1 MAPGYRTNA
10 QTRRG
15 NRGAYPEHDDFEGL
29 PVRQWRQEWVN
40 VTPPQQVE
48 AQTRNDIWA
57 VELPY
62 GMPKDTQLLPP
73 HSQELLRAARSGRL
87 YKRPAPADDDDADP
101 DPALEKGEKK
111 EDVADKGYTVKV
123 WKQVPRTSEGPTVSH
138 LAKRRKDTITLK
150 PKAEVLQ
157 STGPMITRATIRRVD
172 AAGNPYEQTIT
183 LSEGQPVDGEI
194 VSTSVIPAPVAPV
207 EVQPQQVTPARRK
220 PPPPR
225 RKPKGPGR
233 GRKKGRLPVPPSTRP
248 PVGAPS
254 TETAPAA
261 LQGGQP
267 SNESSLSG
275 TRPEDSLQRDSE
287 PLDHSIP
294 PSDDEDGDE
303 GDDGDEGEEGNGDVD
318 MDLGSDTADR
328 SQGTPMQI
336 QDEQMTM
343 GDDVTPSVP
352 SQGCNTTP
360 PVTSMDE
367 PEPHKRLSPS
377 HFSTELAHAAPHTEG
392 SPLKNVALASPAG
405 PSRAQSPAA
414 GAGVPPADP
423 EISSEP
429 QRQTLEGP
437 DEMQVS
443 EPEPAAPPAPVI
455 ADASPGQEAAPAV
468 SAADSSAE
476 ATQATESLA
485 MEVDMPVD
493 GAVPPATGATP
504 SPPKEAQPSGLEIIR
519 EPIPTEETKPSTA
532 PPVQPSQEEPAP
544 AASTDERPASQ
555 DHPLEPEAPVEVSV
569 GGSPAQPET
578 QDQPSGPA
586 EMVAQSTRDV
596 LQALDEP
603 AAAAA
608 AALETSQET
617 AEPPSVPATAEANEH
632 GEKVETKMEEPSPA
646 VATPPVF
653 SEATAEPPRSPPL
666 EPIKVVED
674 EDEGPDFLSG
684 LEAEL
689 DRQEE
694 LNRAAVN
701 AKVETPVLP
710 ATLDAKPAADVPE
723 GDPPAADE
731 ATAVENGDAGVGEA
745 GAAPDAP

>member
-123 WKQVPRTSEGPTVSH
+123 WKQVPRTSEGASVSH

-157 STGPMITRATIRRVD
+157 FTGPMITRATIRRVD

-207 EVQPQQVTPARRK
+207 DVQPQQVTPARRK

-233 GRKKGRLPVPPSTRP
+233 GRKKGRLPLPSSTRP
-248 PVGAPS
+248 PVDGAS
-254 TETAPAA
+254 TDTAPAA
-261 LQGGQP
+261 PQDGQP
-267 SNESSLSG
+267 GNEPTVAG
-275 TRPEDSLQRDSE
+275 TRPEDSHRRDSE
-287 PLDHSIP
+287 PMDQSIP

-303 GDDGDEGEEGNGDVD
+303 GDDGEEGDEGTGDVD

-328 SQGTPMQI
+328 SQDTPMQAL
-336 QDEQMTM
+336 DEQVTA
-343 GDDVTPSVP
+343 GDDATPSVP
-352 SQGCNTTP
+352 SQGGSDTP
-360 PVTSMDE
+360 PITSIDE
-367 PEPHKRLSPS
+367 PESHKRLSPS
-377 HFSTELAHAAPHTEG
+377 PLNMELAHAPPHMEG

-405 PSRAQSPAA
+405 PSPAQSPAA
-414 GAGVPPADP
+414 IGVTAAAPG
-423 EISSEP
+423 SSAEP
-429 QRQTLEGP
+429 QQASEGS
-437 DEMQVS
+437 DEMQLS
-443 EPEPAAPPAPVI
+443 EPEPAAPI
-455 ADASPGQEAAPAV
+455 AAATPLNHEMVPAV
-468 SAADSSAE
+468 SITVSSAE
-476 ATQATESLA
+476 ASQAAEPSA
-485 MEVDMPVD
+485 MEVDLPMDAAPNPT
-493 GAVPPATGATP
+493 AVPAP
-504 SPPKEAQPSGLEIIR
+504 SPPNEVQVSELEITSRPVSTGEDKSSTPPSIQ
-519 EPIPTEETKPSTA
+519 PT
-532 PPVQPSQEEPAP
+532 QHEPAP
-544 AASTDERPASQ
+544 TASTDERPASQ
-555 DHPLEPEAPVEVSV
+555 DRLPEPDAPVVPVE
-569 GGSPAQPET
+569 GNPAQPEI
-578 QDQPSGPA
+578 QDQPSGLGEA
-586 EMVAQSTRDV
+586 VAQGSVDAV
-596 LQALDEP
+596 QALDEP
-603 AAAAA
+603 AGEAAAIEPSQEIAEPAPAPA
-608 AALETSQET
+608 AAESNGPDE
-617 AEPPSVPATAEANEH
+617 E
-632 GEKVETKMEEPSPA
+632 VETKMED
-646 VATPPVF
+646 ATPAAPTAPVAP
-653 SEATAEPPRSPPL
+653 EATVEPPRSPPL
-666 EPIKVVED
+666 EPTKVVED

-694 LNRAAVN
+694 LNRAAVS
-701 AKVETPVLP
+701 AKVETPVSP
-710 ATLDAKPAADVPE
+710 PTADAKPATDVSE

-731 ATAVENGDAGVGEA
+731 AKAAENASTGIGEA
-745 GAAPDAP
+745 GTAPDAP

>member
-87 YKRPAPADDDDADP
+87 YKRQAPADDDDADP

-111 EDVADKGYTVKV
+111 DDVADKGYTVKV
-123 WKQVPRTSEGPTVSH
+123 WKQVPRTSEGPGVSH

-207 EVQPQQVTPARRK
+207 DIQPQQVTPARRK

-233 GRKKGRLPVPPSTRP
+233 GRKKGRLPLPPSTRP
-248 PVGAPS
+248 PVDGAS
-254 TETAPAA
+254 TDTAPAA
-261 LQGGQP
+261 LQDGQP
-267 SNESSLSG
+267 SNEPTLAG
-275 TRPEDSLQRDSE
+275 ARPEDSPRRDGE
-287 PLDHSIP
+287 PMDQSIP

-303 GDDGDEGEEGNGDVD
+303 GDDGEEGDEGAGDVD

-328 SQGTPMQI
+328 SQDTPMQAL
-336 QDEQMTM
+336 DEQMM
-343 GDDVTPSVP
+343 VADDATPSVP
-352 SQGCNTTP
+352 SQGGGGTP
-360 PVTSMDE
+360 PVTLIDE
-367 PEPHKRLSPS
+367 PELHKRLSPS
-377 HFSTELAHAAPHTEG
+377 HLNMELTHAPPHMEG

-405 PSRAQSPAA
+405 PSPAQSPAA
-414 GAGVPPADP
+414 TGVTAAAP
-423 EISSEP
+423 EGSAVP
-429 QRQTLEGP
+429 QQAPEGS
-437 DEMQVS
+437 DEMQLS
-443 EPEPAAPPAPVI
+443 EPEPAAPLAAN
-455 ADASPGQEAAPAV
+455 ADPGQETVPTI
-468 SAADSSAE
+468 STTE
-476 ATQATESLA
+476 PPTEETQAAKSSA
-485 MEVDMPVD
+485 MEVDLPTD
-493 GAVPPATGATP
+493 EASNPATVPAP
-504 SPPKEAQPSGLEIIR
+504 SPPKEVQALGFGTASEAVSTG
-519 EPIPTEETKPSTA
+519 ETKSSTPPSIQSA
-532 PPVQPSQEEPAP
+532 QYEPAP
-544 AASTDERPASQ
+544 MALTDEGPASH
-555 DHPLEPEAPVEVSV
+555 DRLPELDAPEVPAE
-569 GGSPAQPET
+569 GSPAPPEI
-578 QDQPSGPA
+578 QDQPNGPGEA
-586 EMVAQSTRDV
+586 VTQESVGVVQAPSELAVEVVALR
-596 LQALDEP
+596 P
-603 AAAAA
+603 G
-608 AALETSQET
+608 QET
-617 AEPPSVPATAEANEH
+617 AEPEAAPATAESNRPDDE
-632 GEKVETKMEEPSPA
+632 VETKVEVAAPA
-646 VATPPVF
+646 APTPPVIP
-653 SEATAEPPRSPPL
+653 EVTMEPPRSPPL
-666 EPIKVVED
+666 EPTKVVED

-694 LNRAAVN
+694 LNRAAVS
-701 AKVETPVLP
+701 AKVEAPVSP
-710 ATLDAKPAADVPE
+710 PIADAKPATEVPE

-731 ATAVENGDAGVGEA
+731 TEAVEDTDAGVGES

>member
-123 WKQVPRTSEGPTVSH
+123 WKQVPRTSEGPSVSH

-207 EVQPQQVTPARRK
+207 DVQPQQVTPARRK

-233 GRKKGRLPVPPSTRP
+233 GRKKGRLPLPSSTRP
-248 PVGAPS
+248 PVDGAS
-254 TETAPAA
+254 TDTAPTV
-261 LQGGQP
+261 LQDGQT
-267 SNESSLSG
+267 SNEPTLAG
-275 TRPEDSLQRDSE
+275 TRPEDSSRRDSE
-287 PLDHSIP
+287 PMDQSIP

-303 GDDGDEGEEGNGDVD
+303 GDDGEEGDEGTGDVD

-328 SQGTPMQI
+328 SQDTPMQALE
-336 QDEQMTM
+336 EQMTA
-343 GDDVTPSVP
+343 GDDATSSVQ
-352 SQGCNTTP
+352 SQGGSDTP

-367 PEPHKRLSPS
+367 PESHKRLSPS
-377 HFSTELAHAAPHTEG
+377 HMNMELTHAPPHMEG

-405 PSRAQSPAA
+405 PSPAQSPAA
-414 GAGVPPADP
+414 TGVTAAALESSAVPQQAPAG
-423 EISSEP
+423 S
-429 QRQTLEGP
+429 
-437 DEMQVS
+437 DEMQLS
-443 EPEPAAPPAPVI
+443 EPEPAAPIA
-455 ADASPGQEAAPAV
+455 ADADPGKETVPTV
-468 SAADSSAE
+468 S
-476 ATQATESLA
+476 TTESSTEAIQAAESSA
-485 MEVDMPVD
+485 MEVDLPMDEATNPTT
-493 GAVPPATGATP
+493 VPAP
-504 SPPKEAQPSGLEIIR
+504 SPPKEVQASGLEITS
-519 EPIPTEETKPSTA
+519 EPASTGETKPST
-532 PPVQPSQEEPAP
+532 PPSIQPAQYEPAP
-544 AASTDERPASQ
+544 TASTDERSASQ
-555 DHPLEPEAPVEVSV
+555 DRLPEPDAPVVSV
-569 GGSPAQPET
+569 EGRSAQPET
-578 QDQPSGPA
+578 QDQPSGPVEA
-586 EMVAQSTRDV
+586 VTPGSVDV
-596 LQALDEP
+596 IQAPDEP
-603 AAAAA
+603 AAEAATLEPSREITEPAPAPPA
-608 AALETSQET
+608 AESNG
-617 AEPPSVPATAEANEH
+617 P
-632 GEKVETKMEEPSPA
+632 GGDVETKMEDAAPA
-646 VATPPVF
+646 APTPPVIP
-653 SEATAEPPRSPPL
+653 EATAEPPRSPPL
-666 EPIKVVED
+666 EPTKVVED

-694 LNRAAVN
+694 LNRAAVS
-701 AKVETPVLP
+701 AKVETPVSP
-710 ATLDAKPAADVPE
+710 PTADAKPATDVPE
-723 GDPPAADE
+723 GDLPDADE
-731 ATAVENGDAGVGEA
+731 AKAAENADAGVGEA
-745 GAAPDAP
+745 EAAPDAP

>member
-233 GRKKGRLPVPPSTRP
+233 GRKKGRLAAPPSTRP
-248 PVGAPS
+248 PIGGPS
-254 TETAPAA
+254 TETVPAA

-267 SNESSLSG
+267 SNESTLSG

-318 MDLGSDTADR
+318 MDLGSDMADR
-328 SQGTPMQI
+328 SQGTPVQI
-336 QDEQMTM
+336 QDEQMAM
-343 GDDVTPSVP
+343 GDDATPSVP
-352 SQGCNTTP
+352 FQECNTTP
-360 PVTSMDE
+360 PVTSIDE
-367 PEPHKRLSPS
+367 PEPHKRLSPG
-377 HFSTELAHAAPHTEG
+377 HFTTELAHAAPPTEG
-392 SPLKNVALASPAG
+392 SPLKNVALASPAS
-405 PSRAQSPAA
+405 PSRAQSPAS
-414 GAGVPPADP
+414 GADVPPADP
-423 EISSEP
+423 QTSSAPQQAPEGSGEMQLSEP
-429 QRQTLEGP
+429 
-437 DEMQVS
+437 D
-443 EPEPAAPPAPVI
+443 PAAPVV
-455 ADASPGQEAAPAV
+455 ADAGPGEETVPTI
-468 SAADSSAE
+468 SAADPSAE
-476 ATQATESLA
+476 ATHATESLA
-485 MEVDMPVD
+485 MAVDMPMED
-493 GAVPPATGATP
+493 APPPVTRATP
-504 SPPKEAQPSGLEIIR
+504 SPPKEAQPSGLEIIS
-519 EPIPTEETKPSTA
+519 EPISTEETKPSTPPSVQA
-532 PPVQPSQEEPAP
+532 PQEEPAP
-544 AASTDERPASQ
+544 PASTDEGPASQ
-555 DHPLEPEAPVEVSV
+555 HHPLEPGVLVEVTS
-569 GGSPAQPET
+569 GGSPAQPEP

-586 EMVAQSTRDV
+586 EMVAQSTGEV
-596 LQALDEP
+596 PQAPDEP
-603 AAAAA
+603 AAEA

-617 AEPPSVPATAEANEH
+617 AEPPSAPATAEANEH
-632 GEKVETKMEEPSPA
+632 GEKVETKMEEPSPT

-666 EPIKVVED
+666 EPTKIMED

-694 LNRAAVN
+694 LNRAAVS
-701 AKVETPVLP
+701 AQVETPILP
-710 ATLDAKPAADVPE
+710 VTLDAKPPADVPE
-723 GDPPAADE
+723 GNPPAADE
-731 ATAVENGDAGVGEA
+731 AMAVESGDAGVGEA